1 MNKKIKVDGEQAI
14 IELYEEEGM
23 STYEI
28 AERANTY
35 PNKIRRILKKHGIS
49 LKSRSDAQKNALH
62 SGRAKHP
69 TDGKIRTKEERIKI
83 STSVH
88 DYWSSMSKK
97 ERKKRSEDA
106 RDRWYSMPEEERRR
120 ISKMAIEAIQRAGKE
135 GSKLEKY
142 IMEELTLAG
151 HYVDFHRK
159 NLIPNENL
167 EIDLYIPDL
176 KAIIEVDGPS
186 HFLPIWGAEKLQK
199 QIKADSHKTGLILSK
214 GFVIIRVKSIT
225 DFVSLSSKESLV
237 QTVKAILENIKEE
250 FPPKSKRFIE
260 IEL

>member
-1 MNKKIKVDGEQAI
+1 MNEQNIIKLYSKKGK
-14 IELYEEEGM
+14 

-28 AERANTY
+28 AEEVGTY
-35 PNKIRRILKKHGIS
+35 PNKIRRILKKHGVE
-49 LKSRSDAQKNALH
+49 LKSRSEAQENALKG
-62 SGRAKHP
+62 GRAKHP
-69 TDGKIRTKEERIKI
+69 TEGKTRTKEERIKI

-88 DYWSSMSKK
+88 DYWKSMSVK
-97 ERKKRSEDA
+97 ERKRRSNDA
-106 RDRWYSMPEEERRR
+106 RERWYAMPEEERRK
-120 ISKMAIEAIQRAGKE
+120 ISKMAIEAIQKAGKE

-142 IMEELTLAG
+142 IMKELTLAG
-151 HYVDFHRK
+151 YSIQFHRK

-167 EIDLYIPDL
+167 EIDLYIPEL

-199 QIKADSHKTGLILSK
+199 QIKADSQKTGLILSK

-225 DFVSLSSKESLV
+225 DFVSLTSKENLV
-237 QTVKAILENIKEE
+237 QNIKSILENIKEV